1 MTRMNRRQATC
12 VAATALAALAPQAS
26 VHAQAPAFTPQE
38 GRHYRRLPKRLA
50 NTPGKVEVLEFF
62 LYTCPHCF
70 DFETQI
76 KAWVPTLPS
85 FVEFKQV
92 HVAFQAV
99 TKHYQ
104 RLFFTLDAMGVEA
117 KYRSTIFNAIHRAGN
132 PLDTPEA
139 VVKLLGP
146 LGLDAEKFKATF
158 NAFGVGSRI
167 NAANQLAN
175 AYGID
180 GVPTLGIG
188 GLYLTSPEMARNNER
203 VPADVSGQ
211 RAVSIANQLI
221 ASLKA

>member
-1 MTRMNRRQATC
+1 MTPINRRQATLA
-12 VAATALAALAPQAS
+12 AATTLAGLGPI
-26 VHAQAPAFTPQE
+26 AQAQTFTPQE

-50 NTPGKVEVLEFF
+50 NTPGKVEVIEFF

-70 DFETQI
+70 GFETQI
-76 KAWVPTLPS
+76 NAWLPTLPPH
-85 FVEFKQV
+85 VEFKPV

-99 TKHYQ
+99 TRHYQ
-104 RLFFTLDAMGVEA
+104 RLFFTLDAMGVES

-132 PLDTPEA
+132 ALDTPDA
-139 VVKLLGP
+139 VIKLLGP
-146 LGLDAEKFKATF
+146 LGLDGEKFKATF

-188 GLYLTSPEMARNNER
+188 GLYITSPEMARNNER
-203 VPADVSGQ
+203 LPSEVSGQ
-211 RAVSIANQLI
+211 RAVAIANQLI
-221 ASLKA
+221 AGLRG